1 VRNGLLPSQGEPAPV
16 PAPRLLKGRR
26 ASLTRRQLRQRQAI
40 LSILPVI
47 IVLLAIRAYP
57 IVMAGIK
64 SFTNWNGLYTSD
76 FIGLTNY
83 ARLLGGSVFWKLVR
97 NNFVLLLNVPIQVFF
112 GLIVAV
118 LLHERVWG
126 WRFFRSLYYIPQIIS
141 AVIIGYLFRTL
152 FSMDGPVN
160 LVLEGLGLMPEALE
174 WLGDA
179 ATALGVIVFCLV
191 WSSLGWM
198 AIVFMG
204 GLSAIP
210 DSVFEAARI
219 DGAGF
224 WRRTFQIAVP
234 MLARVLEYA
243 VMLSIVWTFTGL
255 FPFIFS
261 LTRGGPGYETT
272 TLDYMIYIKSFVSGV
287 NLGEA
292 CAIAVLLL
300 LIILALTL
308 VEMRATRNLE
318 DWS

>member
-1 VRNGLLPSQGEPAPV
+1 MSRHALRAP
-16 PAPRLLKGRR
+16 
-26 ASLTRRQLRQRQAI
+26 LTRRQLRQRQAI
-40 LSILPVI
+40 LSVLPVVL
-47 IVLLAIRAYP
+47 VLLAIRAYP
-57 IVMAGIK
+57 IVTAAVK
-64 SFTNWNGLYTSD
+64 SFTNWNGLFTSD
-76 FIGLTNY
+76 FVGFANY
-83 ARLLGGSVFWKLVR
+83 ARLLKGSVFWKLVR
-97 NNFVLLLNVPIQVFF
+97 NNFVLLLNVPIQVFL
-112 GLIVAV
+112 GLVVAV

-126 WRFFRSLYYIPQIIS
+126 WRFFRSLYYTPQIIA
-141 AVIIGYLFRTL
+141 AVIIGFLFRTL
-152 FSMDGPVN
+152 FAMDGPVN
-160 LVLEGLGLMPEALE
+160 LVLGRLGLMPVAVE
-174 WLGDA
+174 WLGNA
-179 ATALGVIVFCLV
+179 GSALGVIVLSLV

-204 GLSAIP
+204 GLSSIP

-234 MLARVLEYA
+234 MLARVMEYA

-255 FPFIFS
+255 FPFIHS

-300 LIILALTL
+300 AIILALTV
-308 VEMRATRNLE
+308 VEMRVTNRAD
-318 DWS
+318 DWSE

>member
-1 VRNGLLPSQGEPAPV
+1 MSRRV
-16 PAPRLLKGRR
+16 PATP
-26 ASLTRRQLRQRQAI
+26 LTRRQLRQRQAI
-40 LSILPVI
+40 LSVLPVI
-47 IVLLAIRAYP
+47 LVLLAIRAYP
-57 IVMAGIK
+57 IATAAVK
-64 SFTNWNGLYTSD
+64 SLTNWNGLFTSD
-76 FIGLTNY
+76 FVGLQNY
-83 ARLLGGSVFWKLVR
+83 ARLLHGGVFWKLVR
-97 NNFVLLLNVPIQVFF
+97 NNFVLLLNVPLQVFL
-112 GLIVAV
+112 GLLVAV

-160 LVLEGLGLMPEALE
+160 IIASRLGLMPVPLE
-174 WLGDA
+174 WLGDT

-191 WSSLGWM
+191 WSSLGWI
-198 AIVFMG
+198 AVVFMG

-210 DSVFEAARI
+210 ESVFEAARI

-243 VMLSIVWTFTGL
+243 VMLSVVWTFTGL

-272 TLDYMIYIKSFVSGV
+272 TLDYMIYLKSFVSGV

-300 LIILALTL
+300 LIILALT
-308 VEMRATRNLE
+308 VIEMRATNAVD
-318 DWS
+318 DWSE

>member
-1 VRNGLLPSQGEPAPV
+1 MHPRRGPRHGTAPCSLRT
-16 PAPRLLKGRR
+16 P
-26 ASLTRRQLRQRQAI
+26 LTRRQLRQRQAI
-40 LSILPVI
+40 LSVLPVI
-47 IVLLAIRAYP
+47 VVLLAIRAYP
-57 IVMAGIK
+57 IVTAAAK
-64 SFTNWNGLYTSD
+64 SLTNWNGLFTSD
-76 FIGLTNY
+76 FVGLANY
-83 ARLLGGSVFWKLVR
+83 VRLLKGAVFWKLVR
-97 NNFVLLLNVPIQVFF
+97 NNFVLLLNVPIQVFL
-112 GLIVAV
+112 GLVVAV

-160 LVLEGLGLMPEALE
+160 IVAARLGLMPVPLE
-174 WLGDA
+174 WLGDT

-224 WRRTFQIAVP
+224 WRRTFQVAVP

-300 LIILALTL
+300 VIILALTV
-308 VEMRATRNLE
+308 VEMKATNAVE
-318 DWS
+318 DWSE

>member
-1 VRNGLLPSQGEPAPV
+1 VTPGIA
-16 PAPRLLKGRR
+16 R
-26 ASLTRRQLRQRQAI
+26 AKRTRRQIRQRQAI
-40 LSILPVI
+40 LSVLPVI
-47 IVLLAIRAYP
+47 VVLLAIRAYP
-57 IVMAGIK
+57 IVTAVAK
-64 SFTNWNGLYTSD
+64 SLTNWNGLYTSD
-76 FIGLTNY
+76 YVGLTNY
-83 ARLLGGSVFWKLVR
+83 ARLLKGSVFWMLIR
-97 NNFVLLLNVPIQVFF
+97 NNFVLLLNVPIQVFL
-112 GLIVAV
+112 GLVVAV

-152 FSMDGPVN
+152 FSMDGPIN
-160 LVLEGLGLMPEALE
+160 IIAARLGLMPVAVE
-174 WLGDA
+174 WLGNT

-191 WSSLGWM
+191 WSSLGWI

-234 MLARVLEYA
+234 MLARVMEYA
-243 VMLSIVWTFTGL
+243 VMLSVVWTFTGL

-300 LIILALTL
+300 LIILALT
-308 VEMRATRNLE
+308 VAEMKATNTVD
-318 DWS
+318 DWSE

>member
-1 VRNGLLPSQGEPAPV
+1 VTPSLSRPK
-16 PAPRLLKGRR
+16 R
-26 ASLTRRQLRQRQAI
+26 TRRQIRQRQAI
-40 LSILPVI
+40 FSVLPVI
-47 IVLLAIRAYP
+47 VVLLAIRAYP
-57 IVMAGIK
+57 IVTAVAK
-64 SFTNWNGLYTSD
+64 SLTNWNGLYTSD
-76 FIGLTNY
+76 YVGLTNY
-83 ARLLGGSVFWKLVR
+83 ARLLKGSVFWMLIR
-97 NNFVLLLNVPIQVFF
+97 NNFVLLLNVPIQVFL
-112 GLIVAV
+112 GLVVAV

-152 FSMDGPVN
+152 FSMDGPIN
-160 LVLEGLGLMPEALE
+160 IIAARLGLMPVAVE
-174 WLGDA
+174 WLGNT

-191 WSSLGWM
+191 WSSLGWI

-234 MLARVLEYA
+234 MLARVMEYA
-243 VMLSIVWTFTGL
+243 VMLSVVWTFTGL

-300 LIILALTL
+300 LIILALT
-308 VEMRATRNLE
+308 VAEMKATNTVD
-318 DWS
+318 DWSE

>member
-1 VRNGLLPSQGEPAPV
+1 
-16 PAPRLLKGRR
+16 
-26 ASLTRRQLRQRQAI
+26 
-40 LSILPVI
+40 
-47 IVLLAIRAYP
+47 
-57 IVMAGIK
+57 
-64 SFTNWNGLYTSD
+64 
-76 FIGLTNY
+76 
-83 ARLLGGSVFWKLVR
+83 VFWILVR
-97 NNFVLLLNVPIQVFF
+97 NNFVLLLNVPIQVFL
-112 GLIVAV
+112 GLVVAV

-141 AVIIGYLFRTL
+141 AVIIGFLFRTL
-152 FSMDGPVN
+152 FAMDGPINV
-160 LVLEGLGLMPEALE
+160 VLARIGVMPEALE
-174 WLGDA
+174 WLGNT

-191 WSSLGWM
+191 WSSLGWQ

-234 MLARVLEYA
+234 MLVRVVEYA

-272 TLDYMIYIKSFVSGV
+272 TLDYMIYLRSFVSGV

-292 CAIAVLLL
+292 CAIAMLLL
-300 LIILALTL
+300 LIILALTA
-308 VEMRATRNLE
+308 VEMKATNSMD
-318 DWS
+318 DWSE

>member
-1 VRNGLLPSQGEPAPV
+1 MTPVLL
-16 PAPRLLKGRR
+16 R
-26 ASLTRRQLRQRQAI
+26 AKKTRRQIRQRQAI
-40 LSILPVI
+40 LSVLPVVV
-47 IVLLAIRAYP
+47 VLLAIRAYP
-57 IVMAGIK
+57 IVTAVAK
-64 SFTNWNGLYTSD
+64 SLTNWNGLYTSD
-76 FIGLTNY
+76 YVGLTNY
-83 ARLLGGSVFWKLVR
+83 ARLLKGSVFWTLIR
-97 NNFVLLLNVPIQVFF
+97 NNFVLLLNVPIQVFL
-112 GLIVAV
+112 GLVVAV

-152 FSMDGPVN
+152 FSMDGPIN
-160 LVLEGLGLMPEALE
+160 IIAARLGLMPVAVE
-174 WLGDA
+174 WLGNT

-191 WSSLGWM
+191 WSSLGWI

-234 MLARVLEYA
+234 MLARVMEYA
-243 VMLSIVWTFTGL
+243 VMLSVVWTFTGL

-300 LIILALTL
+300 LIILALT
-308 VEMRATRNLE
+308 VAEMKATNTVD
-318 DWS
+318 DWSE

>member
-1 VRNGLLPSQGEPAPV
+1 MSRSALRAP
-16 PAPRLLKGRR
+16 
-26 ASLTRRQLRQRQAI
+26 LTRRQLRQRQAV
-40 LSILPVI
+40 LSVLPVI
-47 IVLLAIRAYP
+47 VVLLAVRAYP
-57 IVMAGIK
+57 IAAAVVK
-64 SFTNWNGLYTSD
+64 SFTNWNGLFTSD
-76 FIGLTNY
+76 YVGLANY
-83 ARLLGGSVFWKLVR
+83 ARLLRGGVFWKLVR
-97 NNFVLLLNVPIQVFF
+97 NNFALLLNVPLQVFL
-112 GLIVAV
+112 GLVVAV

-152 FSMDGPVN
+152 FGMDGPVN
-160 LVLEGLGLMPEALE
+160 LVLGRLGLMPVPVE
-174 WLGDA
+174 WLGSA
-179 ATALGVIVFCLV
+179 ATALGVIVLCLV

-204 GLSAIP
+204 GLSSIP

-234 MLARVLEYA
+234 MLARVMEYA
-243 VMLSIVWTFTGL
+243 VMLSVVWTFTGL

-272 TLDYMIYIKSFVSGV
+272 TLDYMIYQKSFISGN

-300 LIILALTL
+300 LIILSLTV
-308 VEMRATRNLE
+308 VEMRVTNRAD
-318 DWS
+318 DWSE

>member
-1 VRNGLLPSQGEPAPV
+1 
-16 PAPRLLKGRR
+16 
-26 ASLTRRQLRQRQAI
+26 
-40 LSILPVI
+40 
-47 IVLLAIRAYP
+47 
-57 IVMAGIK
+57 
-64 SFTNWNGLYTSD
+64 
-76 FIGLTNY
+76 
-83 ARLLGGSVFWKLVR
+83 
-97 NNFVLLLNVPIQVFF
+97 
-112 GLIVAV
+112 
-118 LLHERVWG
+118 
-126 WRFFRSLYYIPQIIS
+126 
-141 AVIIGYLFRTL
+141 
-152 FSMDGPVN
+152 MDGPVN
-160 LVLEGLGLMPEALE
+160 LVAAHLGLMPTAVE

-204 GLSAIP
+204 GMSAIP
-210 DSVFEAARI
+210 DSVFEAARL

-224 WRRTFQIAVP
+224 WRRTFQVAVP
-234 MLARVLEYA
+234 MLARVMEYA
-243 VMLSIVWTFTGL
+243 VVLSVVWTFTGL

-300 LIILALTL
+300 IMILALTV
-308 VEMRATRNLE
+308 VEMRFTRNVE

>member
-1 VRNGLLPSQGEPAPV
+1 MSKRAPATP
-16 PAPRLLKGRR
+16 
-26 ASLTRRQLRQRQAI
+26 LTRRQLRQRQAI
-40 LSILPVI
+40 LSVLPVI
-47 IVLLAIRAYP
+47 VVLLAIRAYP
-57 IVMAGIK
+57 IVVAAVK
-64 SFTNWNGLYTSD
+64 SLTNWNGLYTSD
-76 FIGLTNY
+76 FVGLQNY
-83 ARLLGGSVFWKLVR
+83 VRLLRGAVFWKLVR
-97 NNFVLLLNVPIQVFF
+97 NNFVLLLNVPIQVFL
-112 GLIVAV
+112 GLVVAV

-160 LVLEGLGLMPEALE
+160 IVASRLGLMPVPLE
-174 WLGDA
+174 WLGDT

-191 WSSLGWM
+191 WSSLGWI
-198 AIVFMG
+198 AVVFMG

-210 DSVFEAARI
+210 DSVFEAARL

-243 VMLSIVWTFTGL
+243 VMLSVVWTFTGL

-272 TLDYMIYIKSFVSGV
+272 TLDYMIYLKSFVSGV

-300 LIILALTL
+300 VIILALTV
-308 VEMRATRNLE
+308 VEMRATNAL
-318 DWS
+318 DNWSE

>member
-1 VRNGLLPSQGEPAPV
+1 MS
-16 PAPRLLKGRR
+16 RR
-26 ASLTRRQLRQRQAI
+26 APHVPLTRRQLRQRQAI
-40 LSILPVI
+40 LSVLPVVV
-47 IVLLAIRAYP
+47 VLLAIRAYP
-57 IVMAGIK
+57 IVTAVAR
-64 SFTNWNGLYTSD
+64 SFTNWNGLFTSD
-76 FIGLTNY
+76 YVGLTNY
-83 ARLLGGSVFWKLVR
+83 VRLLRGTVFWKLVR
-97 NNFVLLLNVPIQVFF
+97 NNFVLLLNVPIQVFL
-112 GLIVAV
+112 GLVVAV

-160 LVLEGLGLMPEALE
+160 IVAARLGLMPVALE
-174 WLGDA
+174 WLGNT
-179 ATALGVIVFCLV
+179 ATALGVIVLCLV

-234 MLARVLEYA
+234 MLARVMEYA
-243 VMLSIVWTFTGL
+243 VMLSVVWTFTGL

-300 LIILALTL
+300 AIILALT
-308 VEMRATRNLE
+308 VGEMRVTNRAD
-318 DWS
+318 DWSE

>member
-1 VRNGLLPSQGEPAPV
+1 MSRPALR
-16 PAPRLLKGRR
+16 AP
-26 ASLTRRQLRQRQAI
+26 LTRRQLRQRQAI
-40 LSILPVI
+40 LSVLPVI
-47 IVLLAIRAYP
+47 VVLLAIRAYP
-57 IVMAGIK
+57 IVTAAVK
-64 SFTNWNGLYTSD
+64 SLTNWNGLYTSD
-76 FIGLTNY
+76 FVGLQNY
-83 ARLLGGSVFWKLVR
+83 VRLLRGNVFWKLVR
-97 NNFVLLLNVPIQVFF
+97 NNFVLLLNVPIQVFL
-112 GLIVAV
+112 GLVVAV

-160 LVLEGLGLMPEALE
+160 IVASRLGLMPVPLE
-174 WLGDA
+174 WLGDT

-191 WSSLGWM
+191 WSSLGWI
-198 AIVFMG
+198 AVVFMG

-210 DSVFEAARI
+210 DSVFEAARL

-243 VMLSIVWTFTGL
+243 VMLSVVWTFTGL

-272 TLDYMIYIKSFVSGV
+272 TLDYMIYLKSFVSGV

-300 LIILALTL
+300 VIILALTV
-308 VEMRATRNLE
+308 VEMRATNAL
-318 DWS
+318 DNWSE

>member
-1 VRNGLLPSQGEPAPV
+1 MSKRAPATP
-16 PAPRLLKGRR
+16 
-26 ASLTRRQLRQRQAI
+26 LTRRQLRQRQAI
-40 LSILPVI
+40 LSVLPVI
-47 IVLLAIRAYP
+47 VVLLAIRAYP
-57 IVMAGIK
+57 IVVAAVK
-64 SFTNWNGLYTSD
+64 SLTNWNGLYTSD
-76 FIGLTNY
+76 FVGLQNY
-83 ARLLGGSVFWKLVR
+83 ARLLGGTVFWKLVR
-97 NNFVLLLNVPIQVFF
+97 NNFVLLLNVPIQVFL
-112 GLIVAV
+112 GLVVAV

-160 LVLEGLGLMPEALE
+160 IVASRLGLMPVPLE
-174 WLGDA
+174 WLGDT

-191 WSSLGWM
+191 WSSLGWI
-198 AIVFMG
+198 AVVFMG

-210 DSVFEAARI
+210 DSVFEAARL

-243 VMLSIVWTFTGL
+243 VMLSVVWTFTGL

-272 TLDYMIYIKSFVSGV
+272 TLDYMIYLKSFVSGV

-300 LIILALTL
+300 VIILALTV
-308 VEMRATRNLE
+308 VEMRATNAL
-318 DWS
+318 DNWSE

>member
-1 VRNGLLPSQGEPAPV
+1 MSRSAQRV
-16 PAPRLLKGRR
+16 P
-26 ASLTRRQLRQRQAI
+26 LTRRQLRQRQAI
-40 LSILPVI
+40 LSVLPVI
-47 IVLLAIRAYP
+47 VVLLAVRAYP
-57 IVMAGIK
+57 IAAAAVK
-64 SFTNWNGLYTSD
+64 SFTNWNGLFTSD
-76 FIGLTNY
+76 YVGLTNY
-83 ARLLGGSVFWKLVR
+83 VRLLRGGVFWKLVR
-97 NNFVLLLNVPIQVFF
+97 NNFALLLNVPIQVFL
-112 GLIVAV
+112 GLVVAV

-152 FSMDGPVN
+152 FGMDGPVN
-160 LVLEGLGLMPEALE
+160 LVLGRLGLMPVPVE
-174 WLGDA
+174 WLGSA
-179 ATALGVIVFCLV
+179 ATALGVIVLCLV

-204 GLSAIP
+204 GLSSIP

-234 MLARVLEYA
+234 MLARVMEYA
-243 VMLSIVWTFTGL
+243 VMLSVVWTFTGL

-272 TLDYMIYIKSFVSGV
+272 TLDYMIYQKSFISGN

-300 LIILALTL
+300 LIILSLTV
-308 VEMRATRNLE
+308 VEMRVTNRAD
-318 DWS
+318 DWSE

>member
-1 VRNGLLPSQGEPAPV
+1 MSQEIQRAVRS
-16 PAPRLLKGRR
+16 
-26 ASLTRRQLRQRQAI
+26 RRQIRQRQAI
-40 LSILPVI
+40 LSVLPVVV
-47 IVLLAIRAYP
+47 VLLAIRAYP
-57 IVMAGIK
+57 IVTAVAK
-64 SFTNWNGLYTSD
+64 SLTNWNGLYTSD
-76 FIGLTNY
+76 YVGLANY
-83 ARLLGGSVFWKLVR
+83 ARLLKGSVFWTLIR
-97 NNFVLLLNVPIQVFF
+97 NNFVLLLNVPIQVFL
-112 GLIVAV
+112 GLVVAV
-118 LLHERVWG
+118 LLHERVLG

-152 FSMDGPVN
+152 FSMDGPIN
-160 LVLEGLGLMPEALE
+160 IIAARLGLMPVAVE
-174 WLGDA
+174 WLGNT

-198 AIVFMG
+198 AIVLMG
-204 GLSAIP
+204 GLSTIP

-243 VMLSIVWTFTGL
+243 VMLSVVWTFTGL

-300 LIILALTL
+300 LIILALT
-308 VEMRATRNLE
+308 VAEMKATNTLD
-318 DWS
+318 DWSE

>member
-1 VRNGLLPSQGEPAPV
+1 MSRNALRTPP
-16 PAPRLLKGRR
+16 
-26 ASLTRRQLRQRQAI
+26 TRRQLRQRQAI
-40 LSILPVI
+40 LSVLPVI
-47 IVLLAIRAYP
+47 VVLLAIRAYP
-57 IVMAGIK
+57 IVTAAAK
-64 SFTNWNGLYTSD
+64 SLTNWNGLFTSD
-76 FIGLTNY
+76 FVGLANY
-83 ARLLGGSVFWKLVR
+83 VRLLKGAVFWKLVR
-97 NNFVLLLNVPIQVFF
+97 NNFVLLLNVPIQVFL
-112 GLIVAV
+112 GLVVAV

-160 LVLEGLGLMPEALE
+160 IVAGRLGLMPIPLE
-174 WLGDA
+174 WLGDT

-224 WRRTFQIAVP
+224 WRRTFQVAVP

-243 VMLSIVWTFTGL
+243 VMLSVVWTFTGL

-300 LIILALTL
+300 VIILALTV
-308 VEMRATRNLE
+308 VEMKATSAVE
-318 DWS
+318 DWSE

>member
-1 VRNGLLPSQGEPAPV
+1 MSRSAQRV
-16 PAPRLLKGRR
+16 P
-26 ASLTRRQLRQRQAI
+26 LTRRQLRQRQAI
-40 LSILPVI
+40 LSVLPVI
-47 IVLLAIRAYP
+47 VVLLAVRAYP
-57 IVMAGIK
+57 IAAAAVK
-64 SFTNWNGLYTSD
+64 SFTNWNGLFTSD
-76 FIGLTNY
+76 YVGLANY
-83 ARLLGGSVFWKLVR
+83 VRLLRGGVFWKLVR
-97 NNFVLLLNVPIQVFF
+97 NNFALLLNVPIQVFL
-112 GLIVAV
+112 GLVVAV

-160 LVLEGLGLMPEALE
+160 LVLGRLGLMPVPVE
-174 WLGDA
+174 WLGSA
-179 ATALGVIVFCLV
+179 ATALGVIVLCLV

-204 GLSAIP
+204 GLSSIP

-234 MLARVLEYA
+234 MLARVMEYA
-243 VMLSIVWTFTGL
+243 VMLSVVWTFTGL

-272 TLDYMIYIKSFVSGV
+272 TLDYMIYQKSFISGN

-300 LIILALTL
+300 LIILSLTV
-308 VEMRATRNLE
+308 VEMRVTNRAD
-318 DWS
+318 DWSE

>member
-1 VRNGLLPSQGEPAPV
+1 MSRPAQRGP
-16 PAPRLLKGRR
+16 
-26 ASLTRRQLRQRQAI
+26 LTRRQLRQRQAI
-40 LSILPVI
+40 LSVLPVI
-47 IVLLAIRAYP
+47 VVLLAVRAYP
-57 IVMAGIK
+57 IAAAAVK
-64 SFTNWNGLYTSD
+64 SFTNWNGLFTSD
-76 FIGLTNY
+76 YVGLTNY
-83 ARLLGGSVFWKLVR
+83 VRLLRGSVFWKLVR
-97 NNFVLLLNVPIQVFF
+97 NNFALLLNVPIQVFL
-112 GLIVAV
+112 GLVVAV

-152 FSMDGPVN
+152 FGMDGPVN
-160 LVLEGLGLMPEALE
+160 LVLGRLGLMPVPVE
-174 WLGDA
+174 WLGSA
-179 ATALGVIVFCLV
+179 ATALGVIVLCLV

-204 GLSAIP
+204 GLSSIP

-234 MLARVLEYA
+234 MLARVMEYA
-243 VMLSIVWTFTGL
+243 VMLSVVWTFTGL

-272 TLDYMIYIKSFVSGV
+272 TLDYMIYQKSFISGN

-300 LIILALTL
+300 LIILALTV
-308 VEMRATRNLE
+308 VEMRVTNRAD
-318 DWS
+318 DWSE

>member
-1 VRNGLLPSQGEPAPV
+1 M
-16 PAPRLLKGRR
+16 
-26 ASLTRRQLRQRQAI
+26 
-40 LSILPVI
+40 LPVI
-47 IVLLAIRAYP
+47 LVLLAIRAYP
-57 IVMAGIK
+57 IASAAVK
-64 SFTNWNGLYTSD
+64 SFTNWNGLFTADYV
-76 FIGLTNY
+76 GLANY
-83 ARLLGGSVFWKLVR
+83 ARLLKGSVFWKLVR
-97 NNFVLLLNVPIQVFF
+97 NNFVLLLNVPIQVFL
-112 GLIVAV
+112 GLVVAV

-126 WRFFRSLYYIPQIIS
+126 WRFFRSLYYTPQIIA

-160 LVLEGLGLMPEALE
+160 IVMGRLGLMPIPVE
-174 WLGDA
+174 WLGNA
-179 ATALGVIVFCLV
+179 GSALSVIVLCLV
-191 WSSLGWM
+191 WSSLGWI

-204 GLSAIP
+204 GLSSIP

-234 MLARVLEYA
+234 MLARVMEYA

-255 FPFIFS
+255 FPFIYS

-300 LIILALTL
+300 LIILALT
-308 VEMRATRNLE
+308 VAEMRVTNRAD
-318 DWS
+318 DWSE